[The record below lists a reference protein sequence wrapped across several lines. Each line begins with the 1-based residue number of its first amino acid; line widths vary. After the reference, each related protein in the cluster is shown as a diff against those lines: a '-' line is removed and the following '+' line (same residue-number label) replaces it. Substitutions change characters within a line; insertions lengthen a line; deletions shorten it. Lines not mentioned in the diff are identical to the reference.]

1 MFTEGINPPETVKIK
16 KSILLEAIISLIKY
30 KSRQTPCFHLT
41 VVTCLV
47 PILKYQLQ
55 TEPVIYNSYSDILPA
70 QISLYLILKTFVI

>member
-16 KSILLEAIISLIKY
+16 KSILLEAIISLIKC

-47 PILKYQLQ
+47 QILKYQLQ